1 MKMKQTDNQKCESLR
16 AILTQY
22 WQAYLKVK
30 STTDE
35 DFYYSKFITAF
46 YICGKLG
53 YTAICQEDDTWIVR
67 NYN

>member
-1 MKMKQTDNQKCESLR
+1 MKPNETQRCEILR
-16 AILTQY
+16 SILTQY

-35 DFYYSKFITAF
+35 DYFYSKFVTAY

-53 YTAICQEDDTWIVR
+53 YTAICQPTDIWVVR
-67 NYN
+67 DYN